1 MSLNLILFY
10 WILIYLVRMAV
21 TKPVDFD
28 EFSDKLTD
36 QFEECAIYI
45 SLRSYNVYK
54 IKISYHGACN
64 NINDNQ
70 KHLQYFFKKV
80 EIKKADPKTS
90 TIVAPEARL
99 KM

>member
-1 MSLNLILFY
+1 M
-10 WILIYLVRMAV
+10 R
-21 TKPVDFD
+21 
-28 EFSDKLTD
+28 FSDKLTD

-80 EIKKADPKTS
+80 EIKKANPKTS